1 MSSAQDESQD
11 RDIQASLTPPD
22 DSLSHRGTFE
32 DLKKRLRND
41 SFSQLSERA
50 ATRTAI
56 ELNDLMRTF
65 GVIPNPEAVSSQ
77 LSNVARL
84 AFDLENA
91 LRNLS
96 GSAVSALLGAEDPI
110 APYLALPRGSASKKL
125 GNQDSDSFNVAF
137 APELQVLSSIDERE
151 MSQALAT
158 NDGEQIALLARY
170 EKALARRREKEKWI
184 GPPGRDVLLEPLQ
197 ERIYALAK
205 LSRSAQ
211 EEFKPSG
218 TRRGKFPVMA
228 RGAWQVEYAKICWR
242 CIRAE
247 FGDEKAFAAVKSA
260 FLEFIRAMAEFA
272 SGNRIETGFGGAVRQ
287 ALAWGKRLSNLE
299 KRAEQFVNGEVPF
312 QPGLVTESYSFEYRR
327 RRSGPPRAKN

>member
-1 MSSAQDESQD
+1 
-11 RDIQASLTPPD
+11 
-22 DSLSHRGTFE
+22 
-32 DLKKRLRND
+32 
-41 SFSQLSERA
+41 
-50 ATRTAI
+50 
-56 ELNDLMRTF
+56 
-65 GVIPNPEAVSSQ
+65 
-77 LSNVARL
+77 
-84 AFDLENA
+84 
-91 LRNLS
+91 
-96 GSAVSALLGAEDPI
+96 
-110 APYLALPRGSASKKL
+110 
-125 GNQDSDSFNVAF
+125 
-137 APELQVLSSIDERE
+137 VLSSIDERE

>member
-41 SFSQLSERA
+41 FFSQLSERA
-50 ATRTAI
+50 ATRTAV

-96 GSAVSALLGAEDPI
+96 GSAVSRFSAPKTQLRLIWRSRADRPRKNSAIRTAI
-110 APYLALPRGSASKKL
+110 ASTS
-125 GNQDSDSFNVAF
+125 
-137 APELQVLSSIDERE
+137 LSSIDERE

-158 NDGEQIALLARY
+158 NMARIALLARY

-287 ALAWGKRLSNLE
+287 ALAWGKR
-299 KRAEQFVNGEVPF
+299 PF
-312 QPGLVTESYSFEYRR
+312 QLGKESRTIRQWRGTFPTRTGHGVVFFRVSSTAERAASRQELKSSF
-327 RRSGPPRAKN
+327 GPLF